1 VDCAWQTGENS
12 SAGFGYNIG
21 IMVES
26 FDLYQAENGRPA
38 PAFQLPSNRN
48 GLVDLS
54 FYRSR
59 SNIVLFFASSSNL
72 GNSVRVV
79 NNFSAREDDYWFQ
92 NAQVLIVWPTSKEGL
107 PDESISPYPI
117 LADETGRIRRKYLDM
132 LPVNQKDACIIFVL
146 DRFGSPYAGLIGDD
160 LRGNE
165 IQDEV
170 LGWLDYIG
178 LQCPE

>member
-1 VDCAWQTGENS
+1 
-12 SAGFGYNIG
+12 
-21 IMVES
+21 
-26 FDLYQAENGRPA
+26 
-38 PAFQLPSNRN
+38 
-48 GLVDLS
+48 
-54 FYRSR
+54 
-59 SNIVLFFASSSNL
+59 
-72 GNSVRVV
+72 
-79 NNFSAREDDYWFQ
+79 
-92 NAQVLIVWPTSKEGL
+92 
-107 PDESISPYPI
+107 